1 MYKLLLFISIHCF
14 YNSFSQNKIA
24 DTARKPCITPI
35 GIPFGEIVS
44 DRIDKEGGSIKSTD
58 GKLELYFPN
67 DALSSSVTIS
77 IQSCSN
83 TMPSGIGTAYQMEP
97 SGTQFGQPVKAVI
110 HYNDKDLKSNPA
122 SLMSLALQD
131 HNGQWSWTQSV
142 KVDTIS
148 KTITGYIKHF
158 SILAPVFTMMLE
170 PQSATLKVNQQIT
183 LSIYDFITN
192 VAPDDPMIYAYHKE
206 LYYETK
212 ELPIWRANGIITGN
226 STTGTV
232 TSNLIGNYFVDAIYK
247 APAKVPVDNPV
258 AVTAELL
265 FTADYTG
272 TEMKGGAW
280 AHKETLVC
288 NITIV
293 ENAYRFT
300 YIHKNFAGCFHY
312 IDSSSCIINL
322 DKKVPELLEVTNY
335 KPWSDWDRCGKCTLE
350 YTNKETFNANVEIW
364 GMQNSKIIPATKE
377 KPMSEIYIGLL
388 PAFGNS
394 PAYWQQCP
402 KSPKVVVP
410 SMTLPADPKYIH
422 FETDGNE
429 IIVHYLGES
438 GKNMISRKVKNE
450 ETIIK
455 VIRL

>member
-1 MYKLLLFISIHCF
+1 MQKLLLSIPVFICTVVNAQSRTI
-14 YNSFSQNKIA
+14 
-24 DTARKPCITPI
+24 DTTKRPLITEF
-35 GIPFGEIVS
+35 GKPFGNIIS
-44 DRIDKEGGSIKSTD
+44 AKIDGKGGTIKSED
-58 GKLELYFPN
+58 GRLELYFPTG
-67 DALSSSVTIS
+67 ALQNETTIS
-77 IQSCSN
+77 IQSSSN

-97 SGTQFGQPVKAVI
+97 SGTKFSQPVKAVI
-110 HYNDKDLKSNPA
+110 HYNDKDRKGNSA
-122 SLMSLALQD
+122 TLMSLALQD
-131 HNGQWSWTQSV
+131 QNGQWSWTQSV
-142 KVDTIS
+142 KVDTIA
-148 KTITGYIKHF
+148 KTITGHIKHF

-212 ELPIWRANGIITGN
+212 ELPVWRANGIITGN

-232 TSNLIGNYFVDAIYK
+232 TSNLIGNFFVDAIYK
-247 APAKVPVDNPV
+247 APAKVPLDNPV

-265 FTADYTG
+265 FTADYSG

-312 IDSSSCIINL
+312 IDSSSCVINL
-322 DKKVPELLEVTNY
+322 DKKVPELIEIINY
-335 KPWSDWDRCGKCTLE
+335 KPWSDWDPCTKCNHRF
-350 YTNKETFNANVEIW
+350 TNKETFKANVEIW
-364 GMQNSKIIPATKE
+364 GMQNSKVIPATKE
-377 KPMSEIYIGLL
+377 KPITEVYVGLL
-388 PAFGNS
+388 PSFGNT
-394 PAYWQQCP
+394 PAAEQQCP
-402 KSPKVVVP
+402 KSPKIVMP
-410 SMTLPADPKYIH
+410 SMALPADPKYIH
-422 FETDGNE
+422 FEINGDQ

-438 GKNMISRKVKNE
+438 GKNLISKKIKNE

-455 VIRL
+455 VTRL